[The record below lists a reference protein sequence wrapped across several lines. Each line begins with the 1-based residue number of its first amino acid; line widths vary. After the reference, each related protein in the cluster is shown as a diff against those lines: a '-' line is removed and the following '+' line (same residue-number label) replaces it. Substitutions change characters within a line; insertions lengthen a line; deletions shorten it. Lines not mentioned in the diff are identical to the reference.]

1 MEEVSGRG
9 IGSIVIGGRLL
20 AALASA
26 GRPLMLRDIAAA
38 SDLTRAQAHAYLVS
52 LRKIGVVEQVSESG
66 LYQLGPFALQLG
78 LARMRS
84 VDALRLATRAAP
96 EFAAELGLVVTVT
109 VWGSLGPT
117 VVQVNEAGNQVH
129 VNLRAGTV
137 YSLLHTATG
146 RVFAAFL
153 PGDVVKAHLKATD
166 RISGLLAPATNESTK
181 ELLAQV
187 ERTRELGYATAV
199 GSPIPG
205 VNAIGAPVF
214 DHTRQLQLT
223 VTVIGL
229 APLVDLSPGG
239 APVRR
244 LNAFVSS
251 LSAELG
257 YAPDPDPQARES
269 EPGRPGRGSRPNG
282 GRPRTG
288 PSAEK
293 RVLRADRSFRTLDF
307 GNATITQRLSAGVSP
322 WEDHHDCV
330 RA

>member
-1 MEEVSGRG
+1 MQDVSGRG

-38 SDLTRAQAHAYLVS
+38 SDLTPAQAHAYLVS
-52 LRKIGVVEQVSESG
+52 FRKIGIVEQVSDSG

-96 EFAAELGLVVTVT
+96 ELAAELGLMVTVT
-109 VWGSLGPT
+109 VWGSLGAT
-117 VVQVNEAGNQVH
+117 VVQVNEAGDQVH

-153 PGDVVKAHLKATD
+153 PKEVVKAHLKAAD
-166 RISGLLAPATNESTK
+166 RIGGLLEPATNASTK
-181 ELLAQV
+181 ELMAQV
-187 ERTRELGYATAV
+187 EHTRELGYATAV

-214 DHTRQLQLT
+214 DHTGQIQLA

-229 APLVDLSPGG
+229 APLVDLSPAG
-239 APVRR
+239 AQVRR

-257 YAPDPDPQARES
+257 YAPDPEPQAQENT
-269 EPGRPGRGSRPNG
+269 PGRPGPSSRPDG
-282 GRPRTG
+282 GRSRTG
-288 PSAEK
+288 PSAEQESLE
-293 RVLRADRSFRTLDF
+293 R
-307 GNATITQRLSAGVSP
+307 
-322 WEDHHDCV
+322 
-330 RA
+330 